1 MYSFSMPHSALSNI
15 LLLDLKAFQVLR
27 YVFVSYRPIIA
38 VCLYQ
43 NPKLGCSTT
52 VFQVNGVHYTSKRSD
67 IEIMDRLNVPTKMDQ
82 NYGRS
87 FLQLPFHW
95 PHRNKKQAKMS
106 DRNFDPSS

>member
-1 MYSFSMPHSALSNI
+1 M
-15 LLLDLKAFQVLR
+15 
-27 YVFVSYRPIIA
+27 
-38 VCLYQ
+38 
-43 NPKLGCSTT
+43 T

-87 FLQLPFHW
+87 FLLVSYSYEA
-95 PHRNKKQAKMS
+95 NEKVAAKMS

>member
-1 MYSFSMPHSALSNI
+1 MAANLKLMQLRSRAPKINI
-15 LLLDLKAFQVLR
+15 E
-27 YVFVSYRPIIA
+27 PI
-38 VCLYQ
+38 YQ
-43 NPKLGCSTT
+43 NPKLGCSMT

-95 PHRNKKQAKMS
+95 PHGIGSKQK
-106 DRNFDPSS
+106 

>member
-1 MYSFSMPHSALSNI
+1 M
-15 LLLDLKAFQVLR
+15 
-27 YVFVSYRPIIA
+27 
-38 VCLYQ
+38 
-43 NPKLGCSTT
+43 T

-87 FLQLPFHW
+87 FLLASYSYEA
-95 PHRNKKQAKMS
+95 NENLAAKMS

>member
-1 MYSFSMPHSALSNI
+1 M
-15 LLLDLKAFQVLR
+15 
-27 YVFVSYRPIIA
+27 
-38 VCLYQ
+38 
-43 NPKLGCSTT
+43 T

-87 FLQLPFHW
+87 FLLACYSYEA
-95 PHRNKKQAKMS
+95 NEKVAAKMS

>member
-1 MYSFSMPHSALSNI
+1 M
-15 LLLDLKAFQVLR
+15 
-27 YVFVSYRPIIA
+27 
-38 VCLYQ
+38 
-43 NPKLGCSTT
+43 T

-87 FLQLPFHW
+87 FLLAFYSYEA
-95 PHRNKKQAKMS
+95 NEKVAAKMS